1 MSTAISTA
9 ISVDVAVDT
18 RSTLGRLSIES
29 RPTIDRVSTECRSS
43 VDRYVDRQSIDCRS
57 TGGRYSGRRTST
69 EYRSYVGDISANCRW
84 YVGQLSVAYRSTV
97 GRISVNCR
105 SHISCVLIWYLAVTQ
120 DQSWPKLN
128 LWLAYLK
135 LFPRDAMPLS
145 WKWAF
150 RNTHQFFWALT
161 CFIIPGSRFC
171 GDHKCKLYVSALKAG
186 TVHWLVR
193 FKWEQQ
199 SV

>member
-1 MSTAISTA
+1 MSTA

-18 RSTLGRLSIES
+18 RSTL
-29 RPTIDRVSTECRSS
+29 DRH
-43 VDRYVDRQSIDCRS
+43 
-57 TGGRYSGRRTST
+57 
-69 EYRSYVGDISANCRW
+69 
-84 YVGQLSVAYRSTV
+84 L
-97 GRISVNCR
+97 VNCR
-105 SHISCVLIWYLAVTQ
+105 SHISRVLIWSETKSSTNYGHGNLFFFQFVSSPIVWYLAVTQ
-120 DQSWPKLN
+120 DQSGPKLN

-135 LFPRDAMPLS
+135 LFPHDAMPLS